1 MERGTCGKATV
12 SSVTELG
19 MLDAKSQMGAGD
31 IAIVG
36 MALRVPGAANVDRF
50 WANLRN
56 GVESIRDL
64 SGDELLAS
72 GEDPTRIRHPH
83 YVPRTADLPD
93 MEMFDADFFGLSPKD
108 AAIMDPQHRQF
119 LECAWEA
126 LESAGKFPSAMSE
139 PVGVFAGCGMGSY
152 FYFNVCSN
160 RRLVDQVGMFLLRHT
175 GNDKDF
181 LSTRASFLFDL
192 KGPSVNIQ
200 TACSTSLVAVHYAVQ
215 SLLSGECDMALAG
228 GVTIEIPHRRGYVY
242 NPGEVLSPDG
252 HCRPFDHRAA
262 GTVFGSGAG
271 VVVLRRLDDALRDG
285 DIVHAVIKGTAINN
299 DGGSKAGYLAPS
311 VSGQAQAV
319 VEAQA
324 IAGVGADTIGYVE
337 CHGTGTYLGDPIE
350 IEALSQA
357 FQQVTQKT
365 GYCYVGSVKS
375 NIGHL
380 DTAAGVVGLIKAALC
395 LKHREIPPTLGF
407 ERPNPAIDFLRSPFK
422 VCDRLVAWQAG
433 SGPRRASV
441 NSLGVGGTNAH
452 VVLEEAPVRDSAL
465 PSHEKD
471 TSRSSPLLL
480 LLSAKNRPALESA
493 GNRLKDWIAE
503 NPDARLS
510 DVAHTLAQ
518 GRKPFN
524 EWMVVAAGNLAAALP
539 RLASP
544 NQAMWQSRLD
554 RLEGAVFMFPG
565 GGAQHPG
572 MAATLYREDEH
583 FAKVVDEGLGYLPHD
598 VSALIR
604 AIWFDQNTWDARQ
617 KFLRPSLQLPAI
629 LVTEIATARLWQ
641 RHAVEPVALIGHSMG
656 EYAAACVAGVLSF
669 QDAMNLVH
677 LRGRLFERVEPS
689 GMLSIPLEEATLVPR
704 LPEKLDLACVNA
716 PSLCVVSG
724 RNDDLEA
731 FRATLAGE
739 GVEASRL
746 AIDIAAHSG
755 LLDPILDEFE
765 TFVRSLKLSAPKIPI
780 ISNLTGAPLTEDEAV
795 DPVYWRNHLR
805 CPVRFAEG
813 LGALHAREALVF
825 VEVGPGRV
833 LSSLAKLQ
841 GTIPTNRVI
850 SSLPHGDEEWD
861 DREYFVSALGRAYAA
876 GLEVDLEEFVG
887 GQDARLLPLPT
898 YPFQHRRYFI
908 EPADQAEDATAQP
921 PLLKIQDIAAWG
933 YRPSW
938 KRSLAEPDTD
948 VEPAEWLIFLDEGGL
963 GEELARRLR
972 SQGHRAITVTRGD
985 GIGKRDTDS
994 YTLCPEL
1001 GRAGYAALLER
1012 LKFAG
1017 RLPQKILH
1025 MWLADAEPSV
1035 RAGSSLL
1042 HENEELGFGSMVG
1055 LGQAWADLS
1064 EERQLSITIVARQVL
1079 QVEDHELVTPER
1091 SLILGPALVLPKELP
1106 GVTVKLLDIGPPT
1119 STTIGR
1125 RAAWYSRAHN
1135 NRAFIP
1141 QGELIERV
1149 WEELDAVSQNEL
1161 VALRG
1166 ERRFTQTYSPCPL
1179 PPLEGQQVPLRNR
1192 GVYFIAGGLSE
1203 VALALATELAKQY
1216 QARLVLVA
1224 RQHLPAKTEGG
1235 LFQQRLADAPVRRA
1249 MAKIKALEDAGAEVL
1264 YVAADVTD
1272 GERMAAAV
1280 AAAIERFGEINGVFH
1295 CAGALDDGLVQMRTL
1310 GELQQVLSPKVSGL
1324 RVLHSVL
1331 EDVRL
1336 DFLILFSSTSTDI
1349 PRAGQV
1355 AYVAGNAYLNAYAQS
1370 ASPKDGRR
1378 VISLHWGVWSEV
1390 GLAVRAA
1397 GLATSPV
1404 VESYPNEVG
1413 IFDRWIADKQGE
1425 LWLEV
1430 ALSARRHWV
1439 LDEHR
1444 LPGGEAVLP
1453 GTAYVD
1459 FLVQAIRAYGL
1470 EGNPCITNL
1479 LFIRPFVLEDEQERR
1494 LRLRLVGQ
1502 GAEFQVAIGAVEES
1516 TDQVIMHAEA
1526 SVRLSSDLRGP
1537 LGLDEIRKRIGTAT
1551 ICAEGVALTS
1561 AQEGRM
1567 CFGPRWSLM
1576 RSKLLC
1582 RGEGLSELS
1591 LADDFRSDLCTS
1603 PLHPALLDIA
1613 TGFSLE
1619 LLDEEQLGDGL
1630 WVPASYGRI
1639 EVRGMIP
1646 GSIISWVRKSH
1657 GDDFGDGFVA
1667 FDITIC
1673 DPQGKILVD
1682 IEQFVMRRLVGSL
1695 AASSNGAGSSS
1706 PHAPPVSD
1714 GAALARLTTQ
1724 VELGIK
1730 PQEGFQ
1736 ALLRALALPYRE
1748 IAVSSM
1754 ELEALR
1760 AFVEEPK
1767 TPARRSEEF
1776 ERPELGSD
1784 YVAPR
1789 DEVEAQLVG
1798 FWKEL
1803 LGTERVGVN
1812 DDFFQLGG
1820 HSLVAVRLFRMI
1832 RSEYGVDLPI
1842 STLFERPTVA
1852 LCAAKI
1858 TELTGSRAQLP
1869 LAAKP
1874 VAEAGGKQ
1882 SLHLVPMTSDQKGR
1896 GTPLFICAGM
1906 FGNVLNL
1913 RHLAL
1918 LLGQD
1923 RPVYGLQARGLY
1935 GDLQPHTTFEEMA
1948 RDYLAEVRTIQ
1959 PEGPYLLAGYSGGG
1973 LVALEMARQLMDAD
1987 EAVERLVM
1995 FDTPLPRQPPL
2006 SLTDK
2011 ALMKVQDI
2019 NRYRSSFISKW
2030 LRDREKTARER
2041 DAREAAL
2048 AGKAAAE
2055 GFNNIGIEVAFRAAA
2070 AAYQVS
2076 SFSGQVTL
2084 FRPSP
2089 SPIYYLPGGRQ
2100 LQEGRNLIL
2109 PDNGWSGLLPGLDV
2123 VEVPGDH
2130 DTMMLEPFV
2139 RVLAEKLRPRLP
2151 REVLKSATV
2160 AATEPASTHRD
2171 KQFFEAAQ

>member
-407 ERPNPAIDFLRSPFK
+407 ERPNPAIDFVRSPFK

-452 VVLEEAPVRDSAL
+452 VVLEEAPVRGSAL
-465 PSHEKD
+465 PSYEE
-471 TSRSSPLLL
+471 TARSSPLLL
-480 LLSAKNRPALESA
+480 LLSAKNRPGLESA
-493 GNRLKDWIAE
+493 GNRLKDWLAE

-510 DVAHTLAQ
+510 DVAHTLVQ

-524 EWMVVAAGNLAAALP
+524 EWMVVAARDLAAALP
-539 RLASP
+539 RLSSP

-572 MAATLYREDEH
+572 MAATLYREDKL
-583 FAKVVDEGLGYLPHD
+583 FAKVIDEGLGYLPHD

-604 AIWFDQNTWDARQ
+604 AIWFDQNTRDARQ

-629 LVTEIATARLWQ
+629 LVTEIALARLWQ

-746 AIDIAAHSG
+746 AIDIAAHSS

-765 TFVRSLKLSAPKIPI
+765 TFLGSLQLSAPDIPI
-780 ISNLTGAPLTEDEAV
+780 ISNLTGAPLTGDQAV

-805 CPVRFAEG
+805 RPVRFAEG

-841 GTIPTNRVI
+841 GTIPANRVI

-861 DREYFVSALGRAYAA
+861 DREYLISALGRAYAA
-876 GLEVDLEEFVG
+876 GLAVDLEGLVG
-887 GQDARLLPLPT
+887 GQDARLLSLPT

-908 EPADQAEDATAQP
+908 EPADREEVATIQP
-921 PLLKIQDIAAWG
+921 PLLKIQDISQWG

-938 KRSLAEPDTD
+938 MRSLADPDTEF
-948 VEPAEWLIFLDEGGL
+948 EPAEWLIFLDEGGL

-972 SQGHRAITVTRGD
+972 SQGHRTVTVTRGD
-985 GIGKRDTDS
+985 GMGERGTDS
-994 YTLCPEL
+994 YTLCSEL
-1001 GRAGYAALLER
+1001 GRAGYVALLER
-1012 LKFAG
+1012 LRSTG

-1055 LGQAWADLS
+1055 LGQAWADLA
-1064 EERQLSITIVARQVL
+1064 EERQVSITIVARQVL
-1079 QVEDHELVTPER
+1079 QAEDHELVSPER

-1106 GVTVKLLDIGPPT
+1106 SVTVKLLDIGPPT
-1119 STTIGR
+1119 SASVR
-1125 RAAWYSRAHN
+1125 KRAAWYSRPSKN
-1135 NRAFIP
+1135 PAFVP
-1141 QGELIERV
+1141 PGELIERV
-1149 WEELDAVSQNEL
+1149 WEELQTVPQNEM

-1166 ERRFTQTYSPCPL
+1166 ERRFTQTHSTCPL
-1179 PPLEGQQVPLRNR
+1179 PPLEGQQVSLRKR
-1192 GVYFIAGGLSE
+1192 GVYLIAGGMSE
-1203 VALALATELAKQY
+1203 VALALAAELAKQY
-1216 QARLVLVA
+1216 EARLVLVA
-1224 RQHLPAKTEGG
+1224 RQHLPAKTEWG

-1272 GERMAAAV
+1272 GEQMAAAV
-1280 AAAIERFGEINGVFH
+1280 AAAIERFGEINGVLH

-1310 GELQQVLSPKVSGL
+1310 GELQQVLSPKVTGL

-1331 EDVRL
+1331 EDVKL

-1378 VISLHWGVWSEV
+1378 VVSLHWGVWSEV
-1390 GLAVRAA
+1390 GLAARAV

-1404 VESYPNEVG
+1404 VENYPNEVG
-1413 IFDRWIADKQGE
+1413 IFDRWIADKQGD

-1459 FLVQAIRAYGL
+1459 FLAQAIRAYGL

-1479 LFIRPFVLEDEQERR
+1479 SFIRPFVLEGEQERR
-1494 LRLRLVGQ
+1494 FRLRLVGQ
-1502 GAEFQVAIGAVEES
+1502 GPEFQVVIGSVEAS

-1526 SVRLSSDLRGP
+1526 SVRLGSDLRGP
-1537 LGLDEIRKRIGTAT
+1537 LDLDEIRKCFGTST
-1551 ICAEGVALTS
+1551 ISAEGVALTS

-1567 CFGPRWSLM
+1567 RFGARWALL
-1576 RSKLLC
+1576 RSKILS
-1582 RGEGLSELS
+1582 RSEGLAELS

-1619 LLDEEQLGDGL
+1619 LLDEQQLGDRL

-1639 EVRGMIP
+1639 EVQGMIP
-1646 GSIISWVRKSH
+1646 GSIVSWVRKSRC
-1657 GDDFGDGFVA
+1657 DDFGDGFVA
-1667 FDITIC
+1667 FDVTIC
-1673 DPQGKILVD
+1673 DPQGNIIVD
-1682 IEQFVMRRLVGSL
+1682 IEQFVMRRLAGNLS
-1695 AASSNGAGSSS
+1695 APSNGAGSDS

-1714 GAALARLTTQ
+1714 GPARTRLATQ

-1730 PQEGFQ
+1730 PQEGFE

-1760 AFVEEPK
+1760 ALVEEPRA
-1767 TPARRSEEF
+1767 PAQPSEEF
-1776 ERPELGSD
+1776 ERPDLASD

-1789 DEVEAQLVG
+1789 DEVECQLVG

-1803 LGTERVGVN
+1803 LGLERVGVN

-1842 STLFERPTVA
+1842 STLFECPTVA

-1858 TELTGSRAQLP
+1858 TQLTGSRAQLP
-1869 LAAKP
+1869 LATKP

-1882 SLHLVPMTSDQKGR
+1882 FLHLVPMTSDQKDR

-1918 LLGQD
+1918 LLGQEH
-1923 RPVYGLQARGLY
+1923 PVYGLQARGLY

-1973 LVALEMARQLMDAD
+1973 LVALEMARQLVEAD

-1995 FDTPLPRQPPL
+1995 FDTPLPRQPRL

-2011 ALMKVQDI
+2011 ALMKAQDI

-2030 LRDREKTARER
+2030 LRDRQKTSR
-2041 DAREAAL
+2041 DRDVRGAVL
-2048 AGKAAAE
+2048 AGKAVVE
-2055 GFNNIGIEVAFRAAA
+2055 GFNNVGIEVAFRAAA
-2070 AAYQVS
+2070 SAYQVS
-2076 SFSGQVTL
+2076 SFTGEVTL
-2084 FRPSP
+2084 FRPRP
-2089 SPIYYLPGGRQ
+2089 SPVYYLPGGRQ
-2100 LQEGRNLIL
+2100 LQEGRNIIL
-2109 PDNGWSGLLPGLDV
+2109 PDNGWSEFLRNLDV

-2151 REVLKSATV
+2151 REVSKPATV
-2160 AATEPASTHRD
+2160 AAGEPAPTHLD